1 MYSYKLLKR
10 LGLELSKPV
19 RRSDNGV
26 EYAASQYICEFVKS
40 IGIEG
45 IKYASSVHPGG
56 HNLVVFNEKRSA
68 SRGS

>member
-1 MYSYKLLKR
+1 M
-10 LGLELSKPV
+10 
-19 RRSDNGV
+19 